1 MLKKESDD
9 QDIGKLIMA
18 FWLALYTEKYK
29 IARSII
35 QKSKEIKEKFNA
47 NFNNEKE
54 FLNYL
59 VELKLFGKKYN
70 TIVFDIAVK
79 NDEEY
84 LAMYAE

>member
-1 MLKKESDD
+1 MLKKEPDN
-9 QDIGKLIMA
+9 QDNGILIMA

-35 QKSKEIKEKFNA
+35 QKSNKIKEMFNA
-47 NFNNEKE
+47 NFDNEKE

-70 TIVFDIAVK
+70 TIVFEIAVK

-84 LAMYAE
+84 LAM

>member
-1 MLKKESDD
+1 MLKKE
-9 QDIGKLIMA
+9 QDNQDNGILIMA

-35 QKSKEIKEKFNA
+35 QKSNKIKEMFNA
-47 NFNNEKE
+47 NFDNEKV

-70 TIVFDIAVK
+70 TIVFEIAVK

-84 LAMYAE
+84 LAM